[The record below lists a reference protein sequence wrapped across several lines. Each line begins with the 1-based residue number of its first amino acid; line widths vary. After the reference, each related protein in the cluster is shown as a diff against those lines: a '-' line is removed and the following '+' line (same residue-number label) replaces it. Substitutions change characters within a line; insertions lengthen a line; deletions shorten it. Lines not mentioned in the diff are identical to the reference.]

1 MAWEAAEDI
10 EAKSGEDAKGRFL
23 GAVFA
28 TGKTF
33 DELFDEWIKQTEY
46 RDSTK
51 ATYRLAYGELR
62 AALGLTEGDSLLLD
76 EINDTNVA
84 SFVFRFLPSQG
95 LSNKAIATRLGGLS
109 SMWTYAQQR
118 LAVPPGRNPWQ
129 GHKLPR
135 SGKKRDTRAFTD
147 AELVTLLHGTP
158 KVRAWERYPR
168 VRDLMLIGLYTGAR
182 LNELCSLL
190 VGDVAVAKDS
200 ASATLAI
207 REGKTNAATRTLAVT
222 HWAVLAMLKR
232 RLTGKKPSAQLF
244 EELRPGGAADQWL
257 SLGERKAQS

>member
-1 MAWEAAEDI
+1 
-10 EAKSGEDAKGRFL
+10 
-23 GAVFA
+23 
-28 TGKTF
+28 
-33 DELFDEWIKQTEY
+33 
-46 RDSTK
+46 
-51 ATYRLAYGELR
+51 
-62 AALGLTEGDSLLLD
+62 
-76 EINDTNVA
+76 
-84 SFVFRFLPSQG
+84 
-95 LSNKAIATRLGGLS
+95 
-109 SMWTYAQQR
+109 MWTYAQQR